1 MRGDPAT
8 GVDHR
13 AYLFVLAP
21 VVVALAVT
29 PALGS
34 LPGAGLGIALG
45 PVRLLGPPLV
55 LGGLGLAGWSVHSFA
70 RAGEPPSPADE
81 PGRLV
86 TRGALAYTRNPLY
99 LGTVLA
105 AGGVGLVLDALVVV
119 GYAALLWLVYHLLAV
134 YREEPELQ
142 AVFGAEYERYREDVP
157 RWVPLP
163 RPRI

>member
-1 MRGDPAT
+1 MRGDLSA
-8 GVDHR
+8 GADRR
-13 AYLFVLAP
+13 AYLFALAP
-21 VVVALAVT
+21 VVVVLAVA

-45 PVRLLGPPLV
+45 PLRLLGPPLV
-55 LGGLGLAGWSVHSFA
+55 LGGLALAGWSVHSFA

-105 AGGVGLVLDALVVV
+105 AGGAGLALDALVVV
-119 GYAALLWLVYHLLAV
+119 GYAALLWVVYHLLTV

-142 AVFGAEYERYREDVP
+142 AAFGAEYERYREEVS
-157 RWVPLP
+157 RWVPVG
-163 RPRI
+163 RPCT